1 MENREQV
8 NWLKI
13 CWIRFCKSAPYTIL
27 YKTSMEDTEFKSL
40 DLSPTC
46 QERSPNLKKIIL
58 APLYRDAKPI
68 IGESFDKFGKFS

>member
-46 QERSPNLKKIIL
+46 QERSPKFEKNHPG
-58 APLYRDAKPI
+58 AFVSRCQAYYR
-68 IGESFDKFGKFS
+68 